1 MFSCILYPMSLFFF
15 TSEEYCCSSR
25 AFGSWRRFGASLRS
39 WELHL
44 LLTRAVLVRRR
55 KTLRDISRMPPKV
68 TSQRP
73 SQVAPQAALTR
84 MSSQASSET
93 SLQGLP
99 GNTLNTQLGAQDMP
113 GEMKAGTSPPPSAS
127 AGIFFQRVSSS
138 NTETEPA
145 AARGGEEQIASSLE
159 RTDLLLSVQE
169 AESTVEGIPWVSK
182 APEDCD
188 ALVLP
193 PCTRI
198 VHLLQLHCNNK
209 LVTAMAE
216 GLLLRK
222 PAYKSLIR
230 TEERKTGVT
239 SRSSSG
245 DSDYGF
251 GSRAYQFCCCVSS
264 PWHLPSF
271 SGSFLFC
278 ISFISSG
285 AASRQFVFFLCFPPW
300 CCCCCCLKR
309 LQLPLI
315 VTLRVQLAARRSS
328 YLQLFACIC
337 LSRNCRS
344 WRHLC
349 RLLSRGLP
357 HL

>member
-1 MFSCILYPMSLFFF
+1 MSLFFF

-55 KTLRDISRMPPKV
+55 KTLRDTLRMPPEV

-73 SQVAPQAALTR
+73 SQVAPQAASPR
-84 MSSQASSET
+84 MSSQASAEAA
-93 SLQGLP
+93 LQGLP
-99 GNTLNTQLGAQDMP
+99 EGTLNTQLGAQDML
-113 GEMKAGTSPPPSAS
+113 GEMKAGTPPPPSAS
-127 AGIFFQRVSSS
+127 AGIFFHRVSSS

-145 AARGGEEQIASSLE
+145 AARAGDEQIASPLE
-159 RTDLLLSVQE
+159 PTDLLLFVQE
-169 AESTVEGIPWVSK
+169 AENTVEGIPWVSK

-198 VHLLQLHCNNK
+198 MHLLQLHCNNK
-209 LVTAMAE
+209 LVAAMAE

-230 TEERKTGVT
+230 IEERKTAVT

-264 PWHLPSF
+264 RWHLPSF

-278 ISFISSG
+278 ILFISSCS
-285 AASRQFVFFLCFPPW
+285 AS
-300 CCCCCCLKR
+300 
-309 LQLPLI
+309 
-315 VTLRVQLAARRSS
+315 
-328 YLQLFACIC
+328 
-337 LSRNCRS
+337 
-344 WRHLC
+344 C
-349 RLLSRGLP
+349 RLVFYVFHHGTVLLLSQALTAAP
-357 HL
+357 HRHA